1 MSPRRSAAD
10 AAHTR
15 ERIISA
21 AVEQASL
28 IGVEGV
34 TIGSLA
40 ESLEMSKAGVVGP
53 FGSREQL
60 QLSAVEQAG
69 KIFRAAVTAPLD
81 GLPPGTERLTRLVDN
96 WIGYLAECPFPGGC
110 FVTAASAE
118 LDGRPGALRERLRAY
133 VTSARAALESEIL
146 AYQAESDGP
155 HRPADELVTT
165 VIGITMAVNQE
176 IQLLEDPRAAERG
189 RAALRAALGLTEP
202 TEASSPGRSAGRTQR
217 RPGT

>member
-10 AAHTR
+10 AARTR
-15 ERIISA
+15 ERIVSA
-21 AVEQASL
+21 AVEQASV

-69 KIFRAAVTAPLD
+69 TIFRAAVIAPLD
-81 GLPPGTERLTRLVDN
+81 GLPPGTGRLTRLIDN
-96 WIGYLAECPFPGGC
+96 WVDYLAECPFPGGC
-110 FVTAASAE
+110 FVTAASTE
-118 LDGRPGALRERLRAY
+118 LDGRPGILRDRLRAY
-133 VTSARAALESEIL
+133 VAGARAALESEIL
-146 AYQAESDGP
+146 AHQAESEGP

-165 VIGITMAVNQE
+165 VIGITMAINQE
-176 IQLLEDPRAAERG
+176 IQLLDDPRAAERG

-202 TEASSPGRSAGRTQR
+202 TGASSSGRCAGRAKRLPRT
-217 RPGT
+217 